1 MDRNTDHH
9 AGMSYELWRC
19 TYGATPYPDWCQH
32 YGYDPTS
39 GLARADYGRY
49 LDELATLTQLAD
61 CGAYRK

>member
-1 MDRNTDHH
+1 
-9 AGMSYELWRC
+9 MSYELWRC